1 MASLVRK
8 LMPWRRGTDPAIPDG
23 LRICAIG
30 DIHGCL
36 DIFGDLLERVDA
48 DLAAR
53 ARLDNRVVILGD
65 FIDRGS
71 DSAGVVNLLRA
82 FDDDPNVIVLMGNHE
97 AMAVEALGGAPEAM
111 DRWLAMGG
119 GAALESWGVP
129 PALLYHGSEQEV
141 AEAAR
146 AFVPADVVEWL
157 AGLPHYSAVGDYLF
171 VHAGIRPGLPIEE
184 QDSRDLLWIR
194 EDFLESRADHGAM
207 IVHGHSATEAVQERR
222 NRIGID
228 TGAYWTGCLTALCL
242 EGRDRWLIST

>member
-1 MASLVRK
+1 MPSLAQK
-8 LMPWRRGTDPAIPDG
+8 LMPWRRKAGPAVPDDM
-23 LRICAIG
+23 RVCAIG

-36 DIFGDLLERVDA
+36 DIFGDLLERIDA

-53 ARLDNRVVILGD
+53 PALESRIVVLGD
-65 FIDRGS
+65 FIDRGA

-82 FDDDPNVIVLMGNHE
+82 FDGDPHVTVLMGNHE
-97 AMAVEALGGAPEAM
+97 AMAVEALRGAPAAM

-119 GAALESWGVP
+119 GVALESWGVP
-129 PALLYHGSEQEV
+129 QALLYHGTEEEV

-146 AFVPADVVEWL
+146 EHVPADVVDWL
-157 AGLPHYSAVGDYLF
+157 AGLPHYLAIGDYLF
-171 VHAGIRPGLPIEE
+171 VHAGVRPGVAIEA

-194 EDFLESRADHGAM
+194 EEFLESRADHGAM
-207 IVHGHSATEAVQERR
+207 VIHGHSATEVVQERR